1 MSDKKK
7 VKTLAEICAE
17 LSKKL
22 VATGKWYLDKDGRLL
37 LVENRRRRAT
47 N

>member
-1 MSDKKK
+1 MTDKKK
-7 VKTLAEICAE
+7 VKSLAELCAE

-37 LVENRRRRAT
+37 LVNKKCRCAV